1 MQESNGGCLRISHG
15 NSGKAL
21 QCRQWCLRLL
31 GSILK
36 KESLSVPLDKTTA
49 GLSQLSR
56 RGRAKPQGTANTTTA
71 RPAKASSLSSGP
83 GPFSCRGLSAF
94 CFRKATM
101 SSCLGLLR
109 SLAPTTPLSA
119 DELCSKL
126 ALLRPQH
133 SFGKILV
140 KAKVLNDLA
149 KVGWA

>member
-71 RPAKASSLSSGP
+71 RPAKASSLSSDP

-109 SLAPTTPLSA
+109 SLAPTTHFLLAPTTPLSA
-119 DELCSKL
+119 DELFSVLCSHCSGRRTPLEKFWSK
-126 ALLRPQH
+126 R
-133 SFGKILV
+133 KC
-140 KAKVLNDLA
+140 
-149 KVGWA
+149 